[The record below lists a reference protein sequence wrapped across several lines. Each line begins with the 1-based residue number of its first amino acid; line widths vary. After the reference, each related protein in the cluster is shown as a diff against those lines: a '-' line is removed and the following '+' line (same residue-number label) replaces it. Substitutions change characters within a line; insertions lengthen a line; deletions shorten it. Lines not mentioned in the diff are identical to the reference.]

1 MTEEWRHCDEVMKE
15 HFNKELVTT
24 KKDDEDVESSTKC
37 WICGNTFVDG
47 DVKVGFSPS
56 NKRVVLIASIKTL

>member
-1 MTEEWRHCDEVMKE
+1 M
-15 HFNKELVTT
+15 T

-47 DVKVGFSPS
+47 DVKVRFSPS